1 MKKETPAFYKDGFR
15 RVECPHCHHC
25 VGKANGG
32 VLITRLTT
40 KTERAYECCHCKGVF
55 IVYPPLKTTDK
66 DGLRIIKWG
75 PNLAHTTAD
84 LTDSEISATV
94 PA

>member
-1 MKKETPAFYKDGFR
+1 MKRETPTFYQDGFR
-15 RVECPHCHHC
+15 RVKCPHCRKY
-25 VGKANGG
+25 VGKADGQ
-32 VLITRLTT
+32 VLVTRLTT
-40 KTERAYECCHCKGVF
+40 KTERAYECCHCKGIF

-66 DGLRIIKWG
+66 DELRIIKWG

-84 LTDSEISATV
+84 LTAKEIGATV